1 VTISSEP
8 ETWRQLLALRISD
21 LDERRRIAQLAGVD
35 EVTLK
40 RYAEGKTKRI
50 RPHLL
55 RPLVAAWP
63 SGERP
68 LLTRLILEE
77 FPDFVAS
84 EQPDASFLNGLNTPE
99 APTGIA
105 LDVYERALRAYTTTP
120 LSLRFW
126 VISHLVLGAALE
138 QLDPGPHPVGIE
150 VVIVQCMRC
159 SHSESVGCLRETCL
173 LGTPPWRTD
182 QATQLFLG
190 AESLSGY
197 AVTTARPAICQN
209 LRTNPAFLPVR
220 LEAYEESA
228 AAYPLLQGERVGG
241 CLLVATTQVDFFTP
255 PRLQLINA
263 YADLAVLALLD
274 DQFYENQAIQ
284 LRTMPASDVQ
294 QAHFASFR
302 RRVNELISAPDRRVA
317 DIVQAEQ
324 LVWSQLAEELMGLN
338 P

>member
-1 VTISSEP
+1 MTISSEP

-84 EQPDASFLNGLNTPE
+84 EQPDASSLNGLNTPE
-99 APTGIA
+99 APNGIA
-105 LDVYERALRAYTTTP
+105 LDVYEQVLRTHTATP

-126 VISHLVLGAALE
+126 AISNLVLGAALE
-138 QLDPGPHPVGIE
+138 QLDPGPHPVGVE
-150 VVIVQCMRC
+150 VVLVQCMRC
-159 SHSESVGCLRETCL
+159 DHNESVGCLRETCL
-173 LGTPPWRTD
+173 LGPPPWRTD
-182 QATQLFLG
+182 QITPLFLG

-209 LRTNPAFLPVR
+209 LRTNPAFLPAR

-241 CLLVATTQVDFFTP
+241 MP
-255 PRLQLINA
+255 PG
-263 YADLAVLALLD
+263 
-274 DQFYENQAIQ
+274 
-284 LRTMPASDVQ
+284 
-294 QAHFASFR
+294 R
-302 RRVNELISAPDRRVA
+302 RRANRFLHTSTSAARQCLCRPGYLSTA
-317 DIVQAEQ
+317 
-324 LVWSQLAEELMGLN
+324 G
-338 P
+338 